1 MTSLL
6 AGNPKSAPV
15 LLKQGLHPKEKGKS
29 DSNKERDKKKDRNK
43 EREKKQTAR
52 QKDRKG
58 QRDRNK

>member
-29 DSNKERDKKKDRNK
+29 LIKKETKRKTEIKKERRN
-43 EREKKQTAR
+43 R
-52 QKDRKG
+52 QPDRKIE
-58 QRDRNK
+58 RDRETEINE